1 MFRSAPDA
9 PLTVDFHPWP
19 RPIPAHYLPL
29 VRTAVLLALV
39 TVLLVT
45 VLPSLSVLHLLLNV
59 MILVSILRR
68 VRKRGPRRDGA
79 AR

>member
-1 MFRSAPDA
+1 MAA
-9 PLTVDFHPWP
+9 
-19 RPIPAHYLPL
+19 PIPAHYLPL